1 MNEFITIIVAS
12 ILILSVFMY
21 YEERFTE
28 LSYTKSTVDNKEY
41 LVRNREDKQDAANLL
56 ANVGK
61 RLNKLVKSLVIA
73 MPDDKR
79 IQRLENRFKPE
90 KISETISNTNHTS
103 YSVNKGEKI
112 VFCIRTKDEKEELID
127 INTILFVGI
136 HELAHVMTESI
147 GHTDEFWNNMKLL
160 LRFAVKKKIY
170 EYVDYNAQPVP
181 YCGTTITDSPYR
193 KE

>member
-28 LSYTKSTVDNKEY
+28 LCYTKSTVDNKEY
-41 LVRNREDKQDAANLL
+41 LVRNREDKEDAANLL

-61 RLNKLVKSLVIA
+61 RLNKLVKSLAIA
-73 MPDDKR
+73 MPDDRR

>member
-1 MNEFITIIVAS
+1 MNEFISIIIAS

-41 LVRNREDKQDAANLL
+41 LVRNREDKQDAADLL
-56 ANVGK
+56 ANIGK
-61 RLNKLVKSLVIA
+61 RLNKLVKSLAIE
-73 MPDDKR
+73 MPNDSR
-79 IQRLENRFKPE
+79 VQRLENRFKPE

-136 HELAHVMTESI
+136 HELAHIMTESI

-160 LRFAVKKKIY
+160 LKFAVKKKIY

-193 KE
+193 KS

>member
-1 MNEFITIIVAS
+1 MNEFISIIIAS

-41 LVRNREDKQDAANLL
+41 LVRNREDKQDAADLL
-56 ANVGK
+56 ANIGK
-61 RLNKLVKSLVIA
+61 RLDKLVKSLAIE
-73 MPDDKR
+73 MPDDSR

-136 HELAHVMTESI
+136 HELAHIMTESI

-160 LRFAVKKKIY
+160 LKFAIKKKIY

-193 KE
+193 KS

>member
-1 MNEFITIIVAS
+1 MNEFISIIIAS

-41 LVRNREDKQDAANLL
+41 LVRNREDKQDAADLL
-56 ANVGK
+56 ANIGK
-61 RLNKLVKSLVIA
+61 RLNKLVKSLAIE
-73 MPDDKR
+73 MPNDSR
-79 IQRLENRFKPE
+79 VQRLENRFKPE

-136 HELAHVMTESI
+136 HELAHIMTESI

-160 LRFAVKKKIY
+160 LKFAIKKKIY

-193 KE
+193 KS

>member
-1 MNEFITIIVAS
+1 
-12 ILILSVFMY
+12 MY

-28 LSYTKSTVDNKEY
+28 LCYTKSTVDNKEY
-41 LVRNREDKQDAANLL
+41 LVRNREDKQDAADLL

-61 RLNKLVKSLVIA
+61 RLNKLVKSLAIA
-73 MPDDKR
+73 MPNDGR

-112 VFCIRTKDEKEELID
+112 VFCIRSKDEKEELID

-160 LRFAVKKKIY
+160 LKFAVKKKIY

-193 KE
+193 KS